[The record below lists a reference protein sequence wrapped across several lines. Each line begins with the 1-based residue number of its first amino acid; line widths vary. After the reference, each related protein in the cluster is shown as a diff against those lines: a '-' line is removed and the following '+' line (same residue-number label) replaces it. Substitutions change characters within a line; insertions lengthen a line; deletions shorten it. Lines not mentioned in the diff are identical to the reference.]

1 MELHKKRYGE
11 RLDAA
16 EKRRK
21 KESRGHHEISRKA

>member
-1 MELHKKRYGE
+1 MELHKKRFGE

-21 KESRGHHEISRKA
+21 KESREHHEISRKA